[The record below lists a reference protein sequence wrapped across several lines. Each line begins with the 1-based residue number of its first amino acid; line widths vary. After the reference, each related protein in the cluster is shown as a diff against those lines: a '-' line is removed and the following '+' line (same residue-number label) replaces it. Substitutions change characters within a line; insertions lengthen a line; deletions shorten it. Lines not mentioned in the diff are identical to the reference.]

1 LNPISLIGSILST
14 ADGTISGHCGVTGFR
29 HWRIGLIT
37 LLEDHWMANLEQVA
51 QSLWIGEGG
60 IVDFYGFAYP
70 TRCVIVRL
78 DSGALWVWSP
88 VELTER
94 LRREVEA
101 LGPIRHLV
109 SPNKL
114 HHPGASL
121 WGPALTIRR
130 HTKWTFQPQLDDHPP
145 SAWIGEIDQAWFR
158 GSIYMDEIAFFHRSS
173 RTAIVADLIQTFTD
187 DFLRAHWRPWQRPL
201 AASGG
206 IVAAKAQAP
215 LDWRLSF
222 LNRKPARA
230 ARDKVLRW
238 DCERVIVAR
247 GAWQRS
253 DGSSFMRGSLSWLG
267 GEIEQVSQ
275 ERGCGPF
282 VMGG

>member
-1 LNPISLIGSILST
+1 
-14 ADGTISGHCGVTGFR
+14 
-29 HWRIGLIT
+29 
-37 LLEDHWMANLEQVA
+37 MANLEQVA

-114 HHPGASL
+114 HHLHLASWRSTFPGASL
-121 WGPALTIRR
+121 WHRQFGGIPNGPFNPNWMTIRR
-130 HTKWTFQPQLDDHPP
+130 LPGSGK
-145 SAWIGEIDQAWFR
+145 SKAWFR

>member
-1 LNPISLIGSILST
+1 
-14 ADGTISGHCGVTGFR
+14 
-29 HWRIGLIT
+29 
-37 LLEDHWMANLEQVA
+37 MANLEQVA